1 MADIKLKDITQLGS
15 WNPKELRKLR
25 MVIKNRIGALEKSA
39 DAKELPSNHPLSK
52 MDVAQIKEVLL
63 RVQKAEKTQL

>member
-25 MVIKNRIGALEKSA
+25 MVIKNRIGALEKSEE
-39 DAKELPSNHPLSK
+39 AKELPASHPLSK
-52 MDVAQIKEVLL
+52 MDIDKIKELLVRVL
-63 RVQKAEKTQL
+63 KSEKSQL

>member
-25 MVIKNRIGALEKSA
+25 MVANNRIGSLEKSEK
-39 DAKELPSNHPLSK
+39 AKDLPESHPLAK
-52 MDVAQIKEVLL
+52 MDVDQIKELL
-63 RVQKAEKTQL
+63 VRVHKAEKSQL